1 MLSIF
6 SNMIERFLEIFMDD
20 FSVFG
25 DSFDDCLTNLKKNG
39 FLTLTILKEKRKLFL
54 HLLKETKNWFIKDI
68 LFLKEII
75 NKFSK

>member
-1 MLSIF
+1 MIF
-6 SNMIERFLEIFMDD
+6 LFLVIHLMI
-20 FSVFG
+20 V
-25 DSFDDCLTNLKKNG
+25 LTNLKKNG

-54 HLLKETKNWFIKDI
+54 HLPKETKNWFIKDI